1 VALKTN
7 VLYQGDNLDFL
18 REFPDE
24 SVELVYL
31 DPPFNSRR
39 DYNVVFGAR
48 SEPAFEDTWSWD
60 ADAKA
65 TYAALLGDARVSGLI
80 GALHTVLGPGDVL
93 AYLVMMTPR
102 LVELHRVLK
111 PTGSIYLHCDPASS
125 HYLKVGMDAVFGAGN
140 FRRELI
146 WRSGWVSGFKA
157 AARNWVRNHD
167 VLLYYAKEWSRATY
181 FDKSAAYKPHPPGY
195 KRRGGGANP
204 RGVAIDDVWDE
215 VELYSPWIK
224 SFSTEKLG
232 YRTQKP
238 LALLRRIVAASCP
251 PGGLVLDP
259 FCGCGTTLSAA
270 HELRRQWIGI
280 DVADVAMALT
290 RARMRDEHG
299 LGDQPGE
306 RQPAYVGDRPA

>member
-1 VALKTN
+1 
-7 VLYQGDNLDFL
+7 
-18 REFPDE
+18 
-24 SVELVYL
+24 
-31 DPPFNSRR
+31 
-39 DYNVVFGAR
+39 
-48 SEPAFEDTWSWD
+48 
-60 ADAKA
+60 
-65 TYAALLGDARVSGLI
+65 
-80 GALHTVLGPGDVL
+80 
-93 AYLVMMTPR
+93 
-102 LVELHRVLK
+102 
-111 PTGSIYLHCDPASS
+111 
-125 HYLKVGMDAVFGAGN
+125 
-140 FRRELI
+140 
-146 WRSGWVSGFKA
+146 
-157 AARNWVRNHD
+157 
-167 VLLYYAKEWSRATY
+167 
-181 FDKSAAYKPHPPGY
+181 
-195 KRRGGGANP
+195 
-204 RGVAIDDVWDE
+204 